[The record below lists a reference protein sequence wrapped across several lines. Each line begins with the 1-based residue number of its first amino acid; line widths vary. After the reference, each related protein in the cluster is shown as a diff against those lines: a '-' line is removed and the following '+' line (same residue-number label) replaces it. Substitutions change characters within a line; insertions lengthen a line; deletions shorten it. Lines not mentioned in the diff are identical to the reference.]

1 MEKNNDFLNKITS
14 LQNDYY
20 SKNKKNTLFKAKQ
33 KEDCATMVS
42 KQLSLQELLEN
53 TFFIIPNTNK
63 IFINY
68 LVFKTFIEP
77 LNYNSAIE
85 RILILTN
92 FCISNYSTYEVHI
105 NLDSF
110 TISAAQR
117 YKIIIQLYTEH
128 CLQSNT
134 QYSTILNRM
143 HIYNTPNTIES
154 AISLLS
160 PLIDNVIKSKIT
172 LHNKVESP
180 DLLSNLLKIDIKTI

>member
-1 MEKNNDFLNKITS
+1 MSNNNDFLNKITA

-20 SKNKKNTLFKAKQ
+20 SKNKKNSLFKTKQ
-33 KEDCATMVS
+33 KEDCAIMVS
-42 KQLSLQELLEN
+42 NKLSLEELLNN

-68 LVFKTFIEP
+68 LVFKTFVEP
-77 LNYNSAIE
+77 SIYNETINW
-85 RILILTN
+85 ILSLTN

-117 YKIIIQLYTEH
+117 YKNIIQLYTEQ

-134 QYSTILNRM
+134 QYSTILKNM
-143 HIYNTPNTIES
+143 YIYNTPNCIES
-154 AISLLS
+154 IISMLT
-160 PLIDNVIKSKIT
+160 PIIDNEIKSKIF
-172 LHNKVESP
+172 LHNKIESP
-180 DLLSNLLKIDIKTI
+180 DKLKELLKN